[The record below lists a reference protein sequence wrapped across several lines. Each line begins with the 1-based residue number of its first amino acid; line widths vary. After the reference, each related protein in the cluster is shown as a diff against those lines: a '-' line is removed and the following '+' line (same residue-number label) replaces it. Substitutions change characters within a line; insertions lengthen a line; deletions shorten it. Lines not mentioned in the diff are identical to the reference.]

1 MQRILIVA
9 AAGLLAACSSMPGPG
24 ARMGGAGGSAHDMAA
39 MGSNDGECAGHMK
52 MMQEMQ
58 QKMVGAKTPEER
70 TAMMQEHMKTM
81 QGGMG
86 MMGQMKPG
94 MAMAESGKPP
104 MASGMGMGRGMTAC
118 RMDMMDM
125 KMTMMMQMMM
135 DRDQPKPPVTK

>member
-1 MQRILIVA
+1 MKRILIVA
-9 AAGLLAACSSMPGPG
+9 GTALLAACSSMPGPG
-24 ARMGGAGGSAHDMAA
+24 ARMGGAGGPAHDMAA
-39 MGSNDGECAGHMK
+39 MGNKDDMCAGHMK
-52 MMQEMQ
+52 MMQDMQ
-58 QKMVGAKTPEER
+58 QKMAGAKTPEER

-86 MMGQMKPG
+86 MQ
-94 MAMAESGKPP
+94 
-104 MASGMGMGRGMTAC
+104 RGMTAC

>member
-1 MQRILIVA
+1 MKRILTIA
-9 AAGLLAACSSMPGPG
+9 AAALLTACSSMPGAG
-24 ARMGGAGGSAHDMAA
+24 ARMGGGNPAHDMAA
-39 MGSNDGECAGHMK
+39 MGGQDAMCADHMK

-58 QKMVGAKTPEER
+58 QKMSGARTAEER
-70 TAMMQEHMKTM
+70 TAMMQEHMKAM

-94 MAMAESGKPP
+94 MAMPETGKPP
-104 MASGMGMGRGMTAC
+104 MAMGMHRGMTAC

-135 DRDQPKPPVTK
+135 DRDTMKPAPTK